1 MSDKTPERDE
11 FDELTENESAEELE
25 VTEEAATS
33 AVSDPDE
40 GPAAGAGVPRKT
52 ASAPV
57 RKKDVKRDVDPEGD
71 DDDIA
76 ALEENF
82 TDDEREAADDAVR
95 VARKTAKAPVKKSA
109 PTRKRSA
116 SEREEA
122 DPYSAGNPVTFAKQ
136 SARELKQVVWP
147 TWPEL
152 VSYFLAVLVFVLFF
166 IAFIGLLDMFFGWGL
181 LQLLGD

>member
-11 FDELTENESAEELE
+11 FEELTENESAEELE

-33 AVSDPDE
+33 AVSDPEEDTT
-40 GPAAGAGVPRKT
+40 PTSGVPRKT

-57 RKKDVKRDVDPEGD
+57 RKKDVNREVDPAGD
-71 DDDIA
+71 DEDIA

-82 TDDEREAADDAVR
+82 TDDEREAADAAVR

-109 PTRKRSA
+109 PTRKRSE
-116 SEREEA
+116 SEREQT
-122 DPYSAGNPVTFAKQ
+122 DPYRAGNPIAFAKQ
-136 SARELKQVVWP
+136 SGRELKQVVWP